1 MTTLSL
7 ATAMLWGMTTTTT
20 RAADA
25 VVGDSIAKSV
35 GAALGLPTQ
44 ARVGAGSCEIA
55 GYITAR
61 TPWDHLVISAGINDG
76 GRCVAAL
83 RAEVHARRVIWVLPA
98 PINPGRAAV
107 IKAMRPGDGA
117 VSYSCPGGCSR
128 VSFHPA
134 SPPAVARAIRNVWNT
149 N

>member
-1 MTTLSL
+1 
-7 ATAMLWGMTTTTT
+7 MTTTTT